1 MSEVSGALGELDV
14 DELTVRFG
22 ERCVLDHV
30 SLTVAPGELVV
41 VMGESGSG
49 KSTLLRA
56 IAGLQQI
63 DGGAI
68 RIGGVDV
75 RNVPTHK
82 RRLGFVFQDL
92 ALFPHLD
99 VAENIA
105 YGLRRL
111 GMARAAR
118 VQRVGTLLT
127 LVGLPDAAG
136 RAVTTLSGGEQQRV
150 AVARALA
157 PNPRLLLLDEPL
169 TALDA
174 ERKSSLATE
183 LRRIIVSTQT
193 TAIYVTHDRA
203 EAELVGSR
211 VLSMPRLSGAS
222 PVNDPWD
229 RQAVS

>member
-1 MSEVSGALGELDV
+1 MSRASSESGALDV
-14 DELTVRFG
+14 DGLTVRFG
-22 ERCVLDHV
+22 ERCVLDRF

-41 VMGESGSG
+41 IMGESGSG

-56 IAGLQQI
+56 IAGLQNI
-63 DGGAI
+63 ESGTI
-68 RIGGVDV
+68 HIGGVDV
-75 RNVPTHK
+75 RTVPTHQ

-92 ALFPHLD
+92 ALFPHLNVD
-99 VAENIA
+99 QNIA
-105 YGLRRL
+105 YGLRRI
-111 GMARAAR
+111 GMAKAERTE
-118 VQRVGTLLT
+118 RVGVLLT
-127 LVGLPDAAG
+127 LVGLPDAAQRG
-136 RAVTTLSGGEQQRV
+136 VTTLSGGEQQRV

-157 PNPRLLLLDEPL
+157 PYPRLLLLDEPL

-211 VLSMPRLSGAS
+211 IISMKSGS
-222 PVNDPWD
+222 
-229 RQAVS
+229 

>member
-1 MSEVSGALGELDV
+1 MERV
-14 DELTVRFG
+14 D
-22 ERCVLDHV
+22 
-30 SLTVAPGELVV
+30 A
-41 VMGESGSG
+41 
-49 KSTLLRA
+49 
-56 IAGLQQI
+56 
-63 DGGAI
+63 
-68 RIGGVDV
+68 
-75 RNVPTHK
+75 
-82 RRLGFVFQDL
+82 
-92 ALFPHLD
+92 
-99 VAENIA
+99 
-105 YGLRRL
+105 
-111 GMARAAR
+111 
-118 VQRVGTLLT
+118 LLT

-211 VLSMPRLSGAS
+211 VVSMPLTSGAS
-222 PVNDPWD
+222 PVNDPSD

>member
-1 MSEVSGALGELDV
+1 MSNASRESGGLEV
-14 DELTVRFG
+14 DELTVQFG
-22 ERCVLDHV
+22 ERCVLDRF

-41 VMGESGSG
+41 IMGESGSG

-56 IAGLQQI
+56 IAGLQNI
-63 DGGAI
+63 DSGTI
-68 RIGGVDV
+68 HIGGVDTL
-75 RNVPTHK
+75 NVPTHK

-99 VAENIA
+99 VAQNIA
-105 YGLRRL
+105 YGLKRI
-111 GMARAAR
+111 GMAKAERAK
-118 VQRVGTLLT
+118 RVGALLT
-127 LVGLPDAAG
+127 LVDLPDAAQRG
-136 RAVTTLSGGEQQRV
+136 VTTLSGGEQQRV

-157 PNPRLLLLDEPL
+157 PYPRLLLLDEPL

-193 TAIYVTHDRA
+193 TAIYVTHDRV

-211 VLSMPRLSGAS
+211 IVSMTSGS
-222 PVNDPWD
+222 
-229 RQAVS
+229 

>member
-1 MSEVSGALGELDV
+1 MSNASRESGGLEV
-14 DELTVRFG
+14 DELTVQFG
-22 ERCVLDHV
+22 ERCVLDRF

-41 VMGESGSG
+41 IMGESGSG

-56 IAGLQQI
+56 IAGLQNI
-63 DGGAI
+63 DGGTI
-68 RIGGVDV
+68 HIGGLDT

-99 VAENIA
+99 VAQNIA
-105 YGLRRL
+105 YGLKRI
-111 GMARAAR
+111 GMAKAERAE
-118 VQRVGTLLT
+118 RVGALLT
-127 LVGLPDAAG
+127 LVGLPDAAQRG
-136 RAVTTLSGGEQQRV
+136 VTTLSGGEQQRV

-157 PNPRLLLLDEPL
+157 PYPRLLLLDEPL

-193 TAIYVTHDRA
+193 TAIYVTHDRV

-211 VLSMPRLSGAS
+211 IVSMTSGS
-222 PVNDPWD
+222 
-229 RQAVS
+229 